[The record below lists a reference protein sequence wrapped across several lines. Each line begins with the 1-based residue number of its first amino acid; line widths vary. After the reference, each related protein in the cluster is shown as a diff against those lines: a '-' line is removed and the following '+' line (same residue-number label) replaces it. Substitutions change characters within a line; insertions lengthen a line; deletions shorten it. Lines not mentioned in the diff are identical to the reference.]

1 MPQNCFVQT
10 TLKIWWWSTN
20 KKNNTNKSNY
30 IKMTSELTPFMYAF
44 SKNHNKQKNMQR
56 RHNTREAIKRLNK
69 LHQINWRTY
78 YWGSEKPMPKTE
90 GL

>member
-1 MPQNCFVQT
+1 
-10 TLKIWWWSTN
+10 
-20 KKNNTNKSNY
+20 
-30 IKMTSELTPFMYAF
+30 MTSELTPFMYAF

-78 YWGSEKPMPKTE
+78 Y
-90 GL
+90 